1 MWKIRIM
8 SFILSASM
16 ITCII
21 GVVNVYAIEE
31 QKAEGEVLF
40 QTDFESEN
48 PGSNPTS
55 IIATGTVDDS
65 TVLSSGS
72 NNDTKHLLFKKR
84 LRALFDN
91 NAKDSGILY
100 VDFDAMAT
108 EGYLS
113 VSLLYSG
120 STTTYG
126 KWIFGMPK
134 TDGAGFLTWQEL
146 NGIPP
151 EAPTATFKKK
161 GTTELIRFSQNTWN
175 SYRLKVDIDHSSVTL
190 FVDGVESGTIN
201 NYEYFG
207 GLYSAIG
214 GVGFRND
221 NSDNNTYI
229 DNIKI
234 HWEETET
241 YYKTIFADNFENGTS
256 KWYEAGTTNVVA
268 NDTSAIG
275 GTVTKGTALSLY
287 GAPETVTPSDPNNT
301 VFALNSSLG
310 TGKTVYTTFS
320 ENVSDNL
327 CIEAEFQGGYACMG
341 IGLLEVNK
349 TVDSKYI
356 LNVPSANNKF
366 SYSTSGTFI
375 NSTNTTYN
383 TPYVKQGTSTNLVI
397 NKNQWQHVKFVINLT
412 TGTVKTYIDT
422 VELEEVTLPYIQ
434 GKTIRGIELA
444 NNRALLSGSTELDH
458 IKYFDNIKVYT
469 TSDGN
474 SVSDLKTGSN
484 KVRVTF
490 KDAVDANTLTTGNV
504 EIVDTNG
511 AVKTISRIEA
521 LSSTEALIVLADAM
535 NDGISYVIRLSD
547 GIKYADGYAIL
558 PYVNTFTYTKGSFT
572 AEVLINDVSLT
583 QTGIDATA
591 TCTVSAYDLS
601 NRNIQLILAAYEGSK
616 LIGVKLQ
623 DYQYDESN
631 YRQDILN
638 ISESFEIPGDTV
650 KVFVWDE
657 NLIPFCDNGTW
668 EASN

>member
-1 MWKIRIM
+1 
-8 SFILSASM
+8 
-16 ITCII
+16 
-21 GVVNVYAIEE
+21 
-31 QKAEGEVLF
+31 
-40 QTDFESEN
+40 
-48 PGSNPTS
+48 
-55 IIATGTVDDS
+55 
-65 TVLSSGS
+65 
-72 NNDTKHLLFKKR
+72 
-84 LRALFDN
+84 
-91 NAKDSGILY
+91 
-100 VDFDAMAT
+100 
-108 EGYLS
+108 
-113 VSLLYSG
+113 
-120 STTTYG
+120 
-126 KWIFGMPK
+126 
-134 TDGAGFLTWQEL
+134 
-146 NGIPP
+146 
-151 EAPTATFKKK
+151 
-161 GTTELIRFSQNTWN
+161 
-175 SYRLKVDIDHSSVTL
+175 
-190 FVDGVESGTIN
+190 
-201 NYEYFG
+201 
-207 GLYSAIG
+207 
-214 GVGFRND
+214 
-221 NSDNNTYI
+221 
-229 DNIKI
+229 
-234 HWEETET
+234 
-241 YYKTIFADNFENGTS
+241 
-256 KWYEAGTTNVVA
+256 
-268 NDTSAIG
+268 
-275 GTVTKGTALSLY
+275 
-287 GAPETVTPSDPNNT
+287 
-301 VFALNSSLG
+301 
-310 TGKTVYTTFS
+310 
-320 ENVSDNL
+320 
-327 CIEAEFQGGYACMG
+327 MG